1 MIEFFKA
8 FGPLIVIVIALARIF
23 QLEDINQNLTDSKD
37 AQIREIRREN
47 NYLASGMADFIAAVE
62 QQNELLKSVTVQ
74 REISD
79 RQNREL
85 QNEIINA
92 LENEK
97 CAVEHVPD
105 SVIDGLRRAAK
116 NARAAG
122 GIPDDNAAKS
132 PDPGNTD

>member
-23 QLEDINQNLTDSKD
+23 QLEDINQHLTDSKD
-37 AQIREIRREN
+37 AQICEIRREN

-132 PDPGNTD
+132 SDPGNTD